1 MVKFDDLD
9 ISILSFVADHPSC
22 TVTDC
27 AKSLFNPN
35 NTEDLQRKDSMLRH
49 RFKSL
54 SSEKYLLETK
64 NNNHSVFRIDN
75 NLVHFGPE
83 LRSMNVGGEKFIH
96 KDLVK
101 DYCILIYTG
110 DGVIIKSLD
119 KIEKKYLS

>member
-27 AKSLFNPN
+27 AKSLFNPKS
-35 NTEDLQRKDSMLRH
+35 TEDLQKKDSMLRH

-64 NNNHSVFRIDN
+64 NNNHSIFRIDN
-75 NLVHFGPE
+75 NLIHFGPE
-83 LRSMNVGGEKFIH
+83 LRFMNVGGEKFIH

-101 DYCILIYTG
+101 DYCILIYTE

-119 KIEKKYLS
+119 KLERKYLS